1 MLRSEY
7 LLKFKFRVF
16 PCKANEKRP
25 AISDWRNQAKVKNT
39 ITGNYGVLASGHPYA
54 GKTIVVVDLDNH
66 SEKEESGVQF
76 WEKNDFPADTF
87 TVETPSGGKHLYY
100 LASQEQIKEI
110 GAIGGFKLHPQI
122 DFFWQD
128 NHYILGV
135 GSVVNGKEYKVI
147 NENEPSDLPE
157 CVIGLLKGF
166 NGFRERP
173 MQDAE
178 KPRERKKSKSR
189 LHEYERELILRE
201 LEKQKSRFGE
211 CKEDRGFYDEWFRLA
226 CSLKNLGFDVEDF
239 QRLSYDDEET
249 QRECIEVWNSINRE
263 ERGIGSLI
271 YDGYL
276 PEWNNIKWR
285 FDKLEDIAIEKA
297 INMFP
302 NLHILEVGKDV
313 CIIDDEHIEKST
325 LKDYR
330 NTYAIYK
337 KKQHRIDYPERTT
350 AKFIDEDGNEK
361 TRQTV
366 IFKEKDAF
374 PIFFDNSECLK
385 GRITDP
391 NLPYGVVEIKGKRF
405 FNDFERVNLVEGE
418 GTYDLFFDHLK
429 NNVCNGDETS
439 FNYLKMWIFSVLLYK
454 RPKTA
459 ICLTG
464 NQGVGKSIV
473 GQILSMA
480 FCPRYSTTINSTET
494 LSNRFD
500 FAYKRC
506 FLCLVEEAM
515 FSSSKY
521 KNVWAKLK
529 DCITSDTTSIERKG
543 FDMEKIDNKTNWIIT
558 SNDPHIAPVEKNN
571 RRWVVFKVNDNHRLD
586 VEYFRKMTSALR
598 EGGMAKLVREAE
610 AHREEV
616 VNFNFQNI
624 PENEASLQN
633 MVETAPSMLQWL
645 LSKLEEFSPEEG
657 YDDMPFIEQ
666 DGEVLINANDLIDIY
681 CSDTREDKRYYTSK
695 KVSGWLK
702 DWTGKETEK
711 RDYDGHKN
719 LRCLCF
725 RSVSDLIRSI
735 SATYFGGKNPLK
747 IDI

>member
-1 MLRSEY
+1 MTKTEY
-7 LLKFKFRVF
+7 LEKFKFRAF
-16 PCKANEKRP
+16 PCISNDKRP
-25 AISDWRNQAKVKNT
+25 AIKNWRENAKVNPN
-39 ITGNYGVLASGHPYA
+39 ILGNYGVLASGTIYNN
-54 GKTIVVVDLDNH
+54 KTIAVVDLDNH
-66 SEKEESGVQF
+66 SEKEESGVAF
-76 WEKNDFPADTF
+76 WERNDFPSNTF
-87 TVETPSGGKHLYY
+87 TVETPSGGRHLYF
-100 LASQEQIKEI
+100 LASNEQIEEMRS
-110 GAIGGFKLHPQI
+110 IGGFKLHPQI

-128 NHYILGV
+128 NHYVLGV
-135 GSVVNGKEYKVI
+135 GSSINGKFYKVI
-147 NENEPSDLPE
+147 NENDPAPLPV
-157 CVIGLLKGF
+157 CVIDLLKTF
-166 NGFRERP
+166 NGFREKTK
-173 MQDAE
+173 QNAE
-178 KPRERKKSKSR
+178 KPKERKKGKSR

-201 LEKQKSRFGE
+201 LEKQKNRFGE

-226 CSLKNLGFDVEDF
+226 CSLKNSGFDVEDF

-249 QRECIEVWNSINRE
+249 QRKCIEVWNSINRE
-263 ERGIGSLI
+263 EKGMGSLI
-271 YDGYL
+271 YDYL
-276 PEWNNIKWR
+276 PDWNNIKWR

-302 NLHILEVGKDV
+302 NLHKLEVGRDV
-313 CIIDDEHIEKST
+313 CLIDDEQVEKST
-325 LKDYR
+325 LKDYK
-330 NTYAIYK
+330 NTYAVYK
-337 KKQHRIDYPERTT
+337 KKQYRIDYPEKTT
-350 AKFIDEDGNEK
+350 AKFIDEDGNERK
-361 TRQTV
+361 RQTITFKERDAFV
-366 IFKEKDAF
+366 IFYEQT
-374 PIFFDNSECLK
+374 ETLK

-391 NLPYGVVEIKGKRF
+391 NFSYGVVEIKGKRF
-405 FNDFERVNLVEGE
+405 FNDFERVNLIEGD

-480 FCPRYSTTINSTET
+480 FCPRYSATINSTET

-500 FAYKRC
+500 YSYKRC

-558 SNDPHIAPVEKNN
+558 SNDPHIAPVERGN
-571 RRWVVFKVNDNHRLD
+571 RRWVIFKVNDNHRLD
-586 VEYFRKMTSALR
+586 RDYFKEMKEQMQ
-598 EGGMAKLVREAE
+598 EGGMAKLVREAR

-616 VNFNFQNI
+616 IDFKFEDI

-657 YDDMPFIEQ
+657 YDDMSFIEQ

-725 RSVSDLIRSI
+725 RSISDLIRSI